1 MKNRLKIIG
10 LTDANGAAHMSGTR
24 VNGVCPGIWDGI
36 DVTVY
41 SFQAVK
47 NLPTGDSGMGLLCAG
62 EAGQDGAPA
71 HHHLASAYV
80 ADG

>member
-10 LTDANGAAHMSGTR
+10 SSDANGAAHMSGTR

-47 NLPTGDSGMGLLCAG
+47 NLPSGDSGMVCFAQEKLDKMARQHIITCLCICG
-62 EAGQDGAPA
+62 
-71 HHHLASAYV
+71 
-80 ADG
+80 